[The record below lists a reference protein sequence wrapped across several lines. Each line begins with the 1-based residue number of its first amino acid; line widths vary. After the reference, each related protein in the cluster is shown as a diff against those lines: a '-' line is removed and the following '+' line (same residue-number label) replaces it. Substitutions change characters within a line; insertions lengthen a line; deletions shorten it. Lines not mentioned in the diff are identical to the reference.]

1 MEKFLKL
8 KIGNTLRFTTPYKGD
23 KIKIGDLCKFMGI
36 GTNGLILVKPINYIY
51 EKGEPELV
59 ECFSYRLEIIQL
71 NKIKIL

>member
-8 KIGNTLRFTTPYKGD
+8 KIGDTLRFTTPYRGD
-23 KIKIGDLCKFMGI
+23 KIKIGDLCKFI
-36 GTNGLILVKPINYIY
+36 EISTNGLILVKPINYIY
-51 EKGEPELV
+51 EEGEPELV